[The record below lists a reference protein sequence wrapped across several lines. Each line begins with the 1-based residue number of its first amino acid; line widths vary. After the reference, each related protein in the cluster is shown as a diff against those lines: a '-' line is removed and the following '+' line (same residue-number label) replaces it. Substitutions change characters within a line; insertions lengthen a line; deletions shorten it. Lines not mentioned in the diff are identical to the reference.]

1 MPMRSNKRLFFFLGW
16 LGMVLYFTQRWIFGP
31 LIPSLME
38 AFGSDRTA
46 LGVVGAGSLW
56 GYMFTPIIAGLISD
70 RFGRRYAVLS
80 GIFGFSVLTV
90 VSGLA
95 DSTGQL
101 FVFRFATGLTEAFF
115 FIPMIAFTME
125 LFPERPGF
133 YVTFMSSGTSMGWF
147 TGPALA
153 GWLLDLTGNWRIPF
167 IATGIAGVV
176 IAVLLLLAWPE
187 EKKARH
193 TGGKFLDRSILQRS
207 SVIML
212 VLVSFASMFQISA
225 EFGFAMWYPVFLKTE
240 IGTSASLA
248 GVIAGLWGV
257 GQFIG
262 RPTMGLASDKLGYR
276 LVGIAGGIIM
286 GFLLMLVLK
295 VENPYTRGFLTF
307 FMGFIGSAVMGTLW
321 TFTGLTFARARG
333 LALGV
338 LTTFSYAVASLS
350 PITIGY
356 IGDHYRVST
365 GLMAICVPAVFL
377 ACATFAATNLV
388 KIDKQR

>member
-1 MPMRSNKRLFFFLGW
+1 MRSNKKLFFFLGW

-38 AFGSDRTA
+38 AFGADRTA
-46 LGVVGAGSLW
+46 LGIVGAGSLW
-56 GYMFTPIIAGLISD
+56 GYMFTPIIAGMLSD
-70 RFGRRYAVLS
+70 RFGRRYTVLF
-80 GIFGFSVLTV
+80 GIFGFSLLTV
-90 VSGLA
+90 VSGMA
-95 DSTGQL
+95 NSTGQL
-101 FVFRFATGLTEAFF
+101 FLFRLVTGMTEAFF
-115 FIPMIAFTME
+115 FIPLIAFTME

-153 GWLLDLTGNWRIPF
+153 GWLLDLTGNWRVPF
-167 IATGIAGVV
+167 ILTGLAGIGIA
-176 IAVLLLLAWPE
+176 LLLMFFWPE
-187 EKKARH
+187 EKKEIR
-193 TGGKFLDRSILQRS
+193 TGGSFFDRSIMQRS
-207 SVIML
+207 SIIML

-262 RPTMGLASDKLGYR
+262 RPTMGLASDRFGYR
-276 LVGIAGGIIM
+276 RVGITGGIIM
-286 GFLLMLVLK
+286 GFLLIFVLK
-295 VENPYTRGFLTF
+295 AKDPYMRGFLTF
-307 FMGFIGSAVMGTLW
+307 FLGFIGSAVMGTLW
-321 TFTGLTFARARG
+321 TFTGLTFSRARG
-333 LALGV
+333 LALGI

-356 IGDHYRVST
+356 IGDHSLVST
-365 GLMAICVPAVFL
+365 GLMTICVPAVFL
-377 ACATFAATNLV
+377 ACATFAATNFI
-388 KIDKQR
+388 KTDDQ